1 MRVKNLKLFILVIAI
16 MASMTHM
23 SVYAAPTLDDLTS
36 GEGNVVVEETIP
48 YPNSYDTD
56 SEGNFFESLS
66 GEVDFTKQEKTV
78 ADIQRKTHSPIAI
91 IFQIAV
97 YGLTVAVTGKILIDL
112 FFIMIPSFRF
122 LFMKPEGNMMG
133 NMPMGMGVGGIAP
146 MAPTMP
152 GLGGMG
158 MPGSMGQAPIN
169 FNKYK
174 GVSEAAIKAVERN
187 KEPNSKGAL
196 GLYFKDTVIE
206 CVFAGM
212 LLVLALTGVLQQIGF
227 YLGDMIVNMAQGMM

>member
-1 MRVKNLKLFILVIAI
+1 MIKQLKLFILLIVI
-16 MASMTHM
+16 MASIVYLP
-23 SVYAAPTLDDLTS
+23 VYAAPTLDDLTS
-36 GEGNVVVEETIP
+36 GEGDVVAEETIP

-56 SEGNFFESLS
+56 NEDSFFEGLR
-66 GEVDFTKQEKTV
+66 GEVDFTKQEQAV
-78 ADIQRKTHSPIAI
+78 VDIQKKIAI
-91 IFQIAV
+91 IFQMAV

-112 FFIMIPSFRF
+112 FFIMVPSFRF

-133 NMPMGMGVGGIAP
+133 NMPMGMGAGRMAP
-146 MAPTMP
+146 MAPAMP

-158 MPGSMGQAPIN
+158 MPGGMGQAPID

-174 GVSEAAIKAVERN
+174 GVSEAAIKAVEGN

-196 GLYFKDTVIE
+196 GSYFKDTVVE
-206 CVFAGM
+206 SVFAGI
-212 LLVLALTGVLQQIGF
+212 LLVLVLTGVLQQIGF